1 MRVYKG
7 LWRMINFREF
17 LLRKEVNYFRELAL
31 C

>member
-17 LLRKEVNYFRELAL
+17 LLCKEVNYFRELAL